1 MQHSDEVENR
11 DVKQALSET
20 PKPLE
25 YSAQGRQQLVNKLK
39 RTRREYLAIFD
50 SVPAMIWYRDRDG
63 RILKANRCA
72 ADSVGMSVRDLV
84 GKNYYTLFP
93 DGAERALR
101 QDLEVIETGRSLLG
115 QLRPFTGLNG
125 LQRWAL
131 VDRIPLRDE
140 NSRITGVMVFAIDI
154 TKQKRAEDDLLK
166 SQQQLEQ
173 TIQRLKATA
182 EEARLLAEKATRAN
196 QAKGQLL
203 ASSSHDLRS
212 PMNSILGFAEILMG
226 TPLDDEQKEYV
237 KTIHNAGKGLLS
249 LIDDILNYSRIEA
262 GRLNVE
268 IIPCPLAESVQQV
281 FKMMEMQVREKGLD
295 FIVEIDKT
303 LPPTFFTDP
312 MRLRQCLVNLIGNAV
327 KFTDRGHIAVFV
339 RPTRSAGQ
347 QCIRFEVVDTGIGIP
362 EDKQELIFNPYA
374 QADSLTADQYGGTGL
389 GLAITRRLAGLL
401 GGDVSLTSELGKGS
415 TFSLTLPLLE
425 PSCDQDRTAALGRR
439 PEQRAED
446 DGANR
451 GRILLAEKAFPSQLT
466 LALMC
471 RRFGLDVQLAG
482 SVDQARRCLEENDFD
497 LVFLDA
503 EMGFEPVIELAQ
515 SSRAKMPDAGVVLLA
530 DDDSGREQQWRQAGF
545 AECLFRPLTRE
556 QLYAV
561 IERHLPE
568 KTIDSDDS
576 SWAQQSQDSIAPA
589 ESLLERLRELAQGIR
604 EVLMQSDLELV
615 TRFAEL
621 FAEIGRTAGQDPL
634 VENASH
640 ILDRICQ
647 KNVSVQD
654 LTGSVDRLCRVCEQI
669 HQTQAKRR
677 DEKAN
682 A

>member
-1 MQHSDEVENR
+1 MQHANEDENR
-11 DVKQALSET
+11 DLQHALSET
-20 PKPLE
+20 EKTLE
-25 YSAQGRQQLVNKLK
+25 HSTEDRQQLVNKLK
-39 RTRREYLAIFD
+39 RTRRECLAIFD
-50 SVPAMIWYRDRDG
+50 SVPAMIWYRNRDG

-72 ADSVGMSVRDLV
+72 ADSVGMSVQDLV

-140 NSRITGVMVFAIDI
+140 NGRITGVMVFAIDI
-154 TKQKRAEDDLLK
+154 TRQKHAEDDLLK
-166 SQQQLEQ
+166 TQHQLEQ

-212 PMNSILGFAEILMG
+212 PMNSILGFSEILMG
-226 TPLDDEQKEYV
+226 TPLDNEQKEYV
-237 KTIHNAGKGLLS
+237 KTIHHAGKGLLS
-249 LIDDILNYSRIEA
+249 LIDDILNYSRLEA
-262 GRLNVE
+262 GRLK
-268 IIPCPLAESVQQV
+268 IDITPCPLAESVQQV
-281 FKMMEMQVREKGLD
+281 CKMMEMQVREKGLD

-303 LPPTFFTDP
+303 LPATFFTDP
-312 MRLRQCLVNLIGNAV
+312 MRLRQCLVNLIGNAI
-327 KFTDRGHIAVFV
+327 KFTERGHIAVFV
-339 RPTRSAGQ
+339 RPSWSAGQ
-347 QCIRFEVVDTGIGIP
+347 QCICFEVVDTGIGIP
-362 EDKQELIFNPYA
+362 KDKQELIFSPYA

-401 GGDVSLTSELGKGS
+401 GGDVSLTSKTGKGS
-415 TFSLTLPLLE
+415 TFSLTLPLFE
-425 PSCDQDRTAALGRR
+425 PDVAEPPPAFLGGRSGRR
-439 PEQRAED
+439 SED
-446 DGANR
+446 DAANR

-471 RRFGLDVQLAG
+471 RRLGVDVQLAG
-482 SVDQARRCLEENDFD
+482 SVDQTRRCLEENDFD

-503 EMGFEPVIELAQ
+503 EMGLEPVIELAQ
-515 SSRAKMPDAGVVLLA
+515 SSRANIPDAGVVLLA
-530 DDDSGREQQWRQAGF
+530 DRHSGRERQWQQAGF
-545 AECLFRPLTRE
+545 GECIFRPLTRE

-561 IERHLPE
+561 IERHLPD
-568 KTIDSDDS
+568 KRINSDDS
-576 SWAQQSQDSIAPA
+576 SWAQQPQDSIISA
-589 ESLLERLRELAQGIR
+589 ESLLERLPELAEGIR

-621 FAEIGRTAGQDPL
+621 FAEIGRAVGQDQL
-634 VENASH
+634 VENASQ
-640 ILDRICQ
+640 ILDSIHQ
-647 KNVSVQD
+647 ENASIQD
-654 LTGSVDRLCRVCEQI
+654 LAGSVDRLCGVCEQI
-669 HQTQAKRR
+669 HQTQNQAQG
-677 DEKAN
+677 
-682 A
+682 